1 MVQDPISSRLIFDS
15 GVPHVYLP
23 GYHVG
28 AQLTISEPEMK
39 NFVKGKG
46 DIGNYLYYLYTEKN
60 PLHQKFAIEDTYRRT
75 WVIWDLINIAWII
88 NPDWVPTTLTSTPVL
103 DENLFWQKSNNR
115 HVMREAYNINRDEIF
130 IDFYKENCKMSTA
143 RW

>member
-1 MVQDPISSRLIFDS
+1 
-15 GVPHVYLP
+15 
-23 GYHVG
+23 
-28 AQLTISEPEMK
+28 MK

-88 NPDWVPTTLTSTPVL
+88 NPDWVPTTLTSTPLL

-130 IDFYKENCKMSTA
+130 IDFYDKLKNQTN
-143 RW
+143 